1 MNTSEDLTAPLKI
14 NKNSSAEQKEI
25 RAANKQ
31 ELEAVCAWIKT
42 NINEHIGWDE
52 LSRHTKRS
60 HKDLIELFR
69 QINTTPMAYIRYA
82 KESLKLKEDI
92 KVKTSS
98 IVKNIQRTGAAEIP
112 IKRSKL
118 ITQSR
123 ITKLDSPS
131 RTEQPNRPKSLGSN
145 AATHL
150 DAHAH
155 ANTSARTKPTKQN
168 ESTNNLNDAQ
178 QIYQSRKQEIT
189 RKIQSMDAEIKV
201 IIDSNMDM
209 HESNSH
215 IITLRKGQDVRT
227 IGLNKDEFFNA
238 DDQFNI
244 NALLRIMTAMNEMR

>member
-14 NKNSSAEQKEI
+14 NKNSIAEQKEI

-98 IVKNIQRTGAAEIP
+98 IVKNIQLTSAAEIP

-118 ITQSR
+118 ITQTR

-131 RTEQPNRPKSLGSN
+131 RTQRSN
-145 AATHL
+145 KAVSPSASAAEG
-150 DAHAH
+150 
-155 ANTSARTKPTKQN
+155 TSTSTRTQSTKQN
-168 ESTNNLNDAQ
+168 ESINKLSDSE
-178 QIYQSRKQEIT
+178 QIYQARKLEIT
-189 RKIQSMDAEIKV
+189 RKIQSMDAQIKV

-215 IITLRKGQDVRT
+215 IITLHKGQDVRT
-227 IGLNKDEFFNA
+227 IGLNKDEFFNE

>member
-1 MNTSEDLTAPLKI
+1 MNTSEDLTAPLKS
-14 NKNSSAEQKEI
+14 NKNSIAEQKEI

-98 IVKNIQRTGAAEIP
+98 IVKNIQLTSAAEIP
-112 IKRSKL
+112 IKRNKL
-118 ITQSR
+118 ITQTR
-123 ITKLDSPS
+123 ITTLDSPS
-131 RTEQPNRPKSLGSN
+131 HAGQSQSN
-145 AATHL
+145 KAANL
-150 DAHAH
+150 SP
-155 ANTSARTKPTKQN
+155 SARTKPTKQN
-168 ESTNNLNDAQ
+168 EFVNKLSDSE
-178 QIYQSRKQEIT
+178 QIYQARKLEIT
-189 RKIQSMDAEIKV
+189 RKIQSMDAQIKV

-215 IITLRKGQDVRT
+215 IITLHKGQDVRT
-227 IGLNKDEFFNA
+227 IGLNKDEFFNE